1 MLVLKLVK
9 KFNTSQIWLL
19 LFFFCSK
26 FEEIECL
33 YLNLVVGGVLVTCQD
48 GDVALLEP
56 VVHHEVVVPDAD
68 GPQGLPQGGG

>member
-1 MLVLKLVK
+1 MLVLKLVQNL
-9 KFNTSQIWLL
+9 NTNLVTSN
-19 LFFFCSK
+19 FFCSK
-26 FEEIECL
+26 FAEIECL